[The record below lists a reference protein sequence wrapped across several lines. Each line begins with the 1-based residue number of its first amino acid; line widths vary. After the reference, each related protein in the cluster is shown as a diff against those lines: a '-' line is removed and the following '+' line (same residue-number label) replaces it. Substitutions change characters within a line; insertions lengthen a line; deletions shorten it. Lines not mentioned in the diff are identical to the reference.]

1 MCFDGASRISEDVIM
16 RKRWTGAACGV
27 LGLVLMAVGA
37 KCVRA
42 DASSADEQAAITKA
56 AQGFVDA
63 FQKGDANDCASFWAL
78 DGDYIDLDGR
88 VLSGRQAIADDF
100 TGFFAENKGLG
111 LRIEVASIRFPTPDT
126 AIEDGVTSILAPD
139 GSLPN
144 RAHYTNLLVKKD
156 GTWQL
161 ASVRESPYLPP
172 DNYQKLQPLEWAIGE
187 WIEDTNGPHVG
198 RIRFDWSSDRNFIIA
213 TRAVGVK
220 DILLDNGSQRI
231 GWDPAAK
238 ILRSWHFESDGGF
251 GEGSWTKEGEKW
263 VIRTSS
269 VLRSGSLMT
278 STTIVTRVDPDT
290 ISWQMKDQ
298 QLDGKGIPD
307 SAVVKMKRVK

>member
-1 MCFDGASRISEDVIM
+1 MK
-16 RKRWTGAACGV
+16 KRSATNWFCVPALALALGWATSAPAEAAP
-27 LGLVLMAVGA
+27 
-37 KCVRA
+37 
-42 DASSADEQAAITKA
+42 ADEQAAITKV

-63 FQKGDANDCASFWAL
+63 FQKGDANGCANFWAP

-100 TGFFAENKGLG
+100 TNFFTENKGLG
-111 LRIEVASIRFPTPDT
+111 LRIEVGSIRFPTPDT

-156 GTWQL
+156 GQWLL

-187 WIEDTNGPHVG
+187 WVEDTNGPHVG
-198 RIRFDWSSDRNFIIA
+198 RIRFDWSPDRNFIIA

-251 GEGSWTKEGEKW
+251 GEGSWKKDGDKW
-263 VIRTSS
+263 VITTSS

-278 STTIVTRVDPDT
+278 STAIVTRVDPDT

-298 QLDGKGIPD
+298 QLDGKAVPD

>member
-1 MCFDGASRISEDVIM
+1 MKR
-16 RKRWTGAACGV
+16 RWTGAVSGL
-27 LGLVLMAVGA
+27 LGLVLALVSA
-37 KCVRA
+37 TSVRA
-42 DASSADEQAAITKA
+42 DASPTDERAAIAKT

-63 FQKGDANDCASFWAL
+63 FQKGDANACASFWAP

-88 VLSGRQAIADDF
+88 VLSGRQAIAEDF
-100 TGFFAENKGLG
+100 ANFFAENKAQGGLG

-126 AIEDGVTSILAPD
+126 AIEDGVTSVFRSD

-144 RAHYTNLLVKKD
+144 RAHYTNMLVKKD
-156 GTWQL
+156 GQWLL

-198 RIRFDWSSDRNFIIA
+198 RIRFDWSPDRNFMIA

-238 ILRSWHFESDGGF
+238 MLRSWHFESDGGF
-251 GEGSWTKEGEKW
+251 GEGSWTKDGKNW

-290 ISWQMKDQ
+290 ITWQMKDQ
-298 QLDGKGIPD
+298 QLDGKAIPD